1 MSKQP
6 PHPPVHTGPPVQL
19 DYLGLVRVSPYIQ
32 RTRTYAFVMDENGQP
47 IELGSGR
54 FAKAYLGE
62 ERWVESKT
70 TYRRNVAI
78 KMMQRGVSPEDAMR
92 PPANPTTNTSFRR
105 KCATASKTIS

>member
-1 MSKQP
+1 MTR
-6 PHPPVHTGPPVQL
+6 H
-19 DYLGLVRVSPYIQ
+19 DLGLVRVSPYIARQ
-32 RTRTYAFVMDENGQP
+32 RTYAFVMDENGQP

-78 KMMQRGVSPEDAMR
+78 KILQKGVSPEDGMR
-92 PPANPTTNTSFRR
+92 FHNHGRLVHAPV
-105 KCATASKTIS
+105 